1 MKVKLASQ
9 LFSNSVADALQV
21 CEKYNVEF
29 KNVAATITFIRLIN
43 NIFDILNSRNI
54 RQFEYKKPLFENN
67 ILKTRE
73 YLEYAKHYI
82 MFIVAPDEEKLVIT
96 TNRKTGFMGLLTC
109 INSTLFLYN
118 RLVEKEKVL
127 KYLTMYKFSQD
138 HLELFFGVLRA
149 HGRANNNPTS
159 RQFKSAYK
167 KTLINTELKEGFRG
181 NCIPLEDISILKES
195 SVNKINITTERYRI
209 LQNDLI
215 EASLD
220 DEPMPDDLLTIN
232 HQNLMSS

>member
-1 MKVKLASQ
+1 
-9 LFSNSVADALQV
+9 
-21 CEKYNVEF
+21 
-29 KNVAATITFIRLIN
+29 
-43 NIFDILNSRNI
+43 
-54 RQFEYKKPLFENN
+54 
-67 ILKTRE
+67 
-73 YLEYAKHYI
+73 
-82 MFIVAPDEEKLVIT
+82 
-96 TNRKTGFMGLLTC
+96 
-109 INSTLFLYN
+109 
-118 RLVEKEKVL
+118 
-127 KYLTMYKFSQD
+127 MYKFSQD